1 MTKFYFFAAVVL
13 FWVTLSASLMR
24 VQLASSPVYKMRV
37 PTYRS
42 MPIRSTAVVRVP
54 GVATTASY
62 N

>member
-1 MTKFYFFAAVVL
+1 MTKFYLFAAVVL

-42 MPIRSTAVVRVP
+42 ALLRSTM
-54 GVATTASY
+54 VAQAQSVASTASY

>member
-1 MTKFYFFAAVVL
+1 MSKLYIFAAVIL

-24 VQLASSPVYKMRV
+24 VQLASSPVYKLRV

-42 MPIRSTAVVRVP
+42 VPMRSTTIAQVQS
-54 GVATTASY
+54 VAGSASY